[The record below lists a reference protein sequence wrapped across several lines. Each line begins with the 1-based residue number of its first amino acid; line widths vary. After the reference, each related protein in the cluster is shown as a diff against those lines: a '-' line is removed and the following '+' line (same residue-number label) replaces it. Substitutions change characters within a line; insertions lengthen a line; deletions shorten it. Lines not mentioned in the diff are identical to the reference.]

1 MMVDFSFFKI
11 FSVICKYWWY

>member
-1 MMVDFSFFKI
+1 MVDFSFFKI